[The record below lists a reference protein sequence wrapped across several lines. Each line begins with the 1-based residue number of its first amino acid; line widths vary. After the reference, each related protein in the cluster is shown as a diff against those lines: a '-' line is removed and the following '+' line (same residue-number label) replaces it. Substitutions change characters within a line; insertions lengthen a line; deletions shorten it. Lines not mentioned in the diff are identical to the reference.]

1 MLMALSFSLFSQLT
15 RSRRLAQRR
24 DEKLITIVMPFLN
37 EGEEPRKTIESIY
50 ETAPSNLLTIIAIDD
65 ASDEP
70 PKVFD
75 AFDDVRYI
83 RNEHRIGSAGCK
95 HSGAMQAET
104 PYVFI
109 IDAHMRF
116 KQDNWCLKLID
127 ALEREPQTAFCT
139 TCLGLSEGSM
149 NLHLFRGKYY
159 GATLAIVDETAT
171 PDRPARDILE
181 PKWAKKQKKTVYE
194 IPCLLGANYAFSSDW
209 FRTIRGLDGLQIW
222 GTEEPFMSLKTWLAG
237 GKCKIITDIEIGHK
251 FRDHAPY
258 RTPVYHLV
266 YNKIFVCKT
275 ILPADLGEKLIGYLP
290 QDDTFRHAMEEI
302 EKNAAFIEES
312 RSYYRRLFTTSFYDY
327 CRRFD
332 IALPP

>member
-1 MLMALSFSLFSQLT
+1 MALPFSLLSRLT
-15 RSRRLAQRR
+15 RSRHLPQRR

-50 ETAPSNLLTIIAIDD
+50 RTTPSPLFKIIAIDD

-70 PKVFD
+70 PKGFD
-75 AFDDVRYI
+75 EFDDVCYI
-83 RNEHRIGSAGCK
+83 RNEHRIGSAGCR
-95 HSGAMQAET
+95 HLGAGLVET
-104 PYVFI
+104 PYLFI

-116 KQDNWCLKLID
+116 KQDDWCLKLID
-127 ALEREPQTAFCT
+127 ALEKEPQTAFCT
-139 TCLGLSEGSM
+139 TCLGLSEGRM
-149 NLHLFRGKYY
+149 NVYLPKGKYY
-159 GATLAIVDETAT
+159 GATLTIIDETAT
-171 PDRPARDILE
+171 PDRPARNILE
-181 PKWAKKQKKTVYE
+181 PKWAKKQKQPVYE

-209 FRTIRGLDGLQIW
+209 FRTIRGVDGLQIW
-222 GTEEPFMSLKTWLAG
+222 GTQEPFLSLKTWLAG

-275 ILPADLGEKLIGYLP
+275 VLPDDLGEKLIDYLP
-290 QDDTFRHAMEEI
+290 KDGTFRRAMKQIKE
-302 EKNAAFIEES
+302 NAAFIEEA
-312 RSYYRRLFTTSFYDY
+312 RRYYRRLFNTSIYDY

-332 IALPP
+332 IALPS